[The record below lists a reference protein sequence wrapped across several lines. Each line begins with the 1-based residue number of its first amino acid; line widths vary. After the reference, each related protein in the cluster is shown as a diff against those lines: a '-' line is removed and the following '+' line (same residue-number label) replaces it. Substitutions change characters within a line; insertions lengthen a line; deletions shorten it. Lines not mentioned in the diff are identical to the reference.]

1 MENKLDQILDDLNE
15 IKISQAVH
23 TEQLKEYLRRHDS
36 LDSEVTGIAD
46 SLEPIQR
53 HVNGVQ
59 GVAKAVAV
67 LAALAAIGEGVSVTV
82 EFISKALNG

>member
-36 LDSEVTGIAD
+36 LDSEVAGIAD

-59 GVAKAVAV
+59 VWRRRWRFLRLLRLSEK
-67 LAALAAIGEGVSVTV
+67 VSV
-82 EFISKALNG
+82 